1 MHLVQNIVIAIF
13 LTINLGRGENHICIK
28 PSVYTMPE
36 IVFTNQANMDLS
48 RSCKVINTNPKG
60 VRIISAKGTNLKKG
74 FSFRLTFPDLVILI
88 RGDFDLK
95 GERNQDRCIYRLTT
109 ADSREKQFTLQ
120 YHETLA
126 YKSSHN

>member
-1 MHLVQNIVIAIF
+1 MNLAQNIVIAIF
-13 LTINLGRGENHICIK
+13 LTINLGKGENHICIK

-48 RSCKVINTNPKG
+48 RSCKVINTDPKG

-74 FSFRLTFPDLVILI
+74 FSFRLAFPDLVILI
-88 RGDFDLK
+88 SGDFKLK
-95 GERNQDRCIYRLTT
+95 GEGNQDRGIYRLKTS
-109 ADSREKQFTLQ
+109 DSGEKQFTLQ
-120 YHETLA
+120 YQETLA